1 MHSRLFRT
9 AVATAA
15 LAGTLGLAGCSSPGG
30 SVAPQQLRNDAAEQL
45 ADARQATLAPVAT
58 RLELLDR
65 AAQRAQLAGVP
76 AAAVQQQIA
85 AYTSLAAAIEAAPS
99 AETVRTLV
107 ADSPLDLAEGNGDP
121 TDTVVVVPV
130 ATD

>member
-15 LAGTLGLAGCSSPGG
+15 LAGALGLAGCSSSGGG

-76 AAAVQQQIA
+76 AVAVQQQIA

-99 AETVRTLV
+99 ADVVRTLV
-107 ADSPLDLAEGNGDP
+107 DQAGLDVGEGNGDP
-121 TDTVVVVPV
+121 TDAVLVVGEQ
-130 ATD
+130 D